1 MNQDALLSLN
11 KYNTP
16 KIIDGLSLINLQ
28 IIRLLLYEPG
38 TSPDFPDKGFGLVSK
53 YRYIEVSKLPELERE
68 MERHISFW
76 LPGLEQVTVSLE
88 FKNHTLHIGIAA
100 DEVFYEYTYDGTS
113 LKNKTIND
121 IKLR

>member
-1 MNQDALLSLN
+1 MKQDALLSLN

-16 KIIDGLSLINLQ
+16 EIIDGLSLINLQ

-38 TSPDFPDKGFGLVSK
+38 TSPDFPDKGFGLASK
-53 YRYIEVSKLPELERE
+53 YRYMKVNELSELERDI
-68 MERHISFW
+68 ERHISFW

-88 FKNHTLHIGIAA
+88 LKNHILHIGIAA

-113 LKNKTIND
+113 LKNKTVND